1 LFIILILIINRDN
14 EIPSLYRQNIIDSL
28 YLYYNIS
35 KESIKEEFKRHIELK
50 GKFSFTL
57 DAWTAS
63 NQTEYLG
70 ITV

>member
-1 LFIILILIINRDN
+1 MIL
-14 EIPSLYRQNIIDSL
+14 
-28 YLYYNIS
+28 
-35 KESIKEEFKRHIELK
+35 EFQRHIEFK

>member
-1 LFIILILIINRDN
+1 MLNFV
-14 EIPSLYRQNIIDSL
+14 
-28 YLYYNIS
+28 
-35 KESIKEEFKRHIELK
+35 KHIEEK
-50 GKFSFTL
+50 GTFSFTL